1 MYNIERDLAGREL
14 CFLLDFFFFFNE
26 NQDASGMPHL
36 QEG

>member
-1 MYNIERDLAGREL
+1 MYNVYRDVAGREL
-14 CFLLDFFFFFNE
+14 CFLLDFFFFNE